1 MCGAVGGGG
10 GRGGG
15 ESMRC
20 RQEKGGVGV
29 WVRRQTQFGV
39 VVVVERISIIYKLLY
54 LSGRW

>member
-1 MCGAVGGGG
+1 MGRWVGVGE
-10 GRGGG
+10 GGG

-20 RQEKGGVGV
+20 RQEKGVWGV